1 MTVDD
6 AIAISR
12 AHVSALW
19 KRCDRAAGETPETLR
34 EQALEVLAD
43 EVERLRTIIH
53 GVVEAAHWGV
63 TLLVAMVLL

>member
-6 AIAISR
+6 ALAISR

-34 EQALEVLAD
+34 ERALEVLAD
-43 EVERLRTIIH
+43 EVECLRDLMKDY
-53 GVVEAAHWGV
+53 ELSQWGCDR
-63 TLLVAMVLL
+63 